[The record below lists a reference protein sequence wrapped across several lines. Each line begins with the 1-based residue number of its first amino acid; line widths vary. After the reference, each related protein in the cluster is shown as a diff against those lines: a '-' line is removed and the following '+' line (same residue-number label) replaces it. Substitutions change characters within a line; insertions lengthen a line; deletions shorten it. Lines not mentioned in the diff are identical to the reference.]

1 MKHHHYPHIH
11 NYSSQNLIQLLTW
24 ATFLEP
30 NMSFAVFKHHTH
42 TQNAENLIIRC
53 GKICQSHVSQSGI
66 IKPSVNFPA
75 YMRIVLVCVGVFWE
89 PICEMSSNSVIFI
102 FNHTCHFLELRTRSH
117 LFMVLYHINTPLNY
131 MIFIY
136 FNQHSQFYSVL
147 SRIVKIL
154 HINSKNKI
162 KWNNFNLILNLDSFW
177 IFRLNSG
184 KNVPVSFHMFRF
196 ALEKPLNQIE
206 SYSI

>member
-30 NMSFAVFKHHTH
+30 NMSFDVFKHPTHTHTHTHTH
-42 TQNAENLIIRC
+42 TQNVE
-53 GKICQSHVSQSGI
+53 KSHVSQSGI

-117 LFMVLYHINTPLNY
+117 LFMVLYHITTP
-131 MIFIY
+131 
-136 FNQHSQFYSVL
+136 
-147 SRIVKIL
+147 
-154 HINSKNKI
+154 
-162 KWNNFNLILNLDSFW
+162 
-177 IFRLNSG
+177 
-184 KNVPVSFHMFRF
+184 
-196 ALEKPLNQIE
+196 
-206 SYSI
+206 